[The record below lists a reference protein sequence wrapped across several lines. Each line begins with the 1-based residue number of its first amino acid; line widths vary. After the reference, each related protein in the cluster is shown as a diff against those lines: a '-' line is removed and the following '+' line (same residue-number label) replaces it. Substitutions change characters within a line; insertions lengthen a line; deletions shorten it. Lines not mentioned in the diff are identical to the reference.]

1 MRSTSSD
8 ATASSPSA
16 NPTCPELTWKLRTSE
31 GPIVAVSDWMGLVP
45 DQVSRVDPTPIRA
58 LGTDGFGRSD
68 TREALRA
75 FFEVDAFSVVV
86 AVLYALSETGE
97 IPASEVA
104 AAIRTYGI
112 DPYRPDPAHP
122 DTGS

>member
-1 MRSTSSD
+1 VERRNRLQPERDPEVPYMTRKL
-8 ATASSPSA
+8 SA
-16 NPTCPELTWKLRTSE
+16 SE

-45 DQVSRVDPTPIRA
+45 GQVSRWAPRPMRV

-68 TREALRA
+68 TREALRS

-86 AVLYALSETGE
+86 AVLHDLAEAGE
-97 IPASEVA
+97 IPTSEVA